1 MSVLQ
6 RKAQVGKQEHQAR
19 AMTVPKALRV
29 GLAKVADDAFD
40 MALAVIGVTKET
52 AAASV
57 VLEDVGEET
66 LLLLLDGVAG
76 KVGGALLGSALVSAL
91 VQQQT
96 TGRVAAAV
104 VEDRRMTATDAA
116 LCAPLIDLLF
126 TRAHGLV
133 DNDADRV
140 ALPCLKFGA
149 RAENKRLFELA
160 LDEVEYTVL
169 RLTVDIAGGV
179 AQSSLVLLLPPPAA
193 MPDPVP
199 ASDGNETSQNPK
211 TLKPAIMDVPAELSA
226 VLCRLR
232 FPLAQISALE
242 IGHLIDVPSESFDA
256 VELLSINGRLISS
269 GAMGHVDGNRAL
281 MLNSGS
287 GAEDTT
293 SRHLG
298 GLNDLVPEQSDYSKL
313 DLPELEMPQTDVPFD
328 PSNIDTLPDL
338 PDLPE
343 ADSEPTADLPDLP
356 DLADLDGLP
365 DLPDLP
371 KLNIA

>member
-126 TRAHGLV
+126 KRAHGLV

-199 ASDGNETSQNPK
+199 ASDGNETSQKPR

-293 SRHLG
+293 SRHLD

>member
-76 KVGGALLGSALVSAL
+76 KVGGALLGRALVSAL

-199 ASDGNETSQNPK
+199 ASDGNETSQNPR

-328 PSNIDTLPDL
+328 PSNIDTLPDV
-338 PDLPE
+338 PDIPE
-343 ADSEPTADLPDLP
+343 VDSEPTADLPDLP

>member
-126 TRAHGLV
+126 KRAHGLV

-140 ALPCLKFGA
+140 ELPCLKFGA

-328 PSNIDTLPDL
+328 PSNIDTLPDI
-338 PDLPE
+338 PE

>member
-1 MSVLQ
+1 MDAMSVLQ

-29 GLAKVADDAFD
+29 CLAKVADDAFD

-126 TRAHGLV
+126 KRAHGLV

-140 ALPCLKFGA
+140 ELPCLKFGA

-328 PSNIDTLPDL
+328 PSNIDTLPDI
-338 PDLPE
+338 PE